1 MTFTDK
7 QDDFCNTPKVPFR
20 GKGVTL
26 TGPFKQLLTMDKLP
40 ERGALSDDQLEIIP
54 NGGILQHDGI
64 ILAVGN
70 FDLLKQ
76 EHPNASVELLEA
88 DFVAFP
94 GLIDAHTHICWAGS
108 RSRDYAMRLSG
119 KSYLEIAA
127 AGGGIWDTVQKT
139 RAASIGE
146 LAQITAI
153 HARQLLEQGVTTIE
167 VKSGYGLSVEQE
179 LKILESIALANKE
192 SIADL
197 IPTCLAAHIVPKD
210 FTGNEADYLQL
221 ITEKILPE
229 IKERKLANRIDIFV
243 EKTSF
248 SVAAAKVYLQTAK
261 AMGFETVL
269 HGDQFSTGG
278 AALANEIK
286 ALSIDH
292 LEAADDEEIEIL
304 AKGDAIPIALPGASL
319 GLSEPFA
326 PARRLLDAG
335 TSLVIASDW
344 NPGSAPM
351 GNLLVQAAILGA
363 AEKLSMAEVW
373 AAITCRAAK
382 ALNKSDRGVL
392 KPGNIAD
399 FIAFRTNDY
408 QEILYRQGQLK
419 PEKIWK
425 RPPTP

>member
-1 MTFTDK
+1 
-7 QDDFCNTPKVPFR
+7 
-20 GKGVTL
+20 
-26 TGPFKQLLTMDKLP
+26 
-40 ERGALSDDQLEIIP
+40 
-54 NGGILQHDGI
+54 
-64 ILAVGN
+64 
-70 FDLLKQ
+70 
-76 EHPNASVELLEA
+76 
-88 DFVAFP
+88 
-94 GLIDAHTHICWAGS
+94 
-108 RSRDYAMRLSG
+108 
-119 KSYLEIAA
+119 
-127 AGGGIWDTVQKT
+127 
-139 RAASIGE
+139 
-146 LAQITAI
+146 
-153 HARQLLEQGVTTIE
+153 
-167 VKSGYGLSVEQE
+167 
-179 LKILESIALANKE
+179 
-192 SIADL
+192 
-197 IPTCLAAHIVPKD
+197 
-210 FTGNEADYLQL
+210 
-221 ITEKILPE
+221 
-229 IKERKLANRIDIFV
+229 
-243 EKTSF
+243 
-248 SVAAAKVYLQTAK
+248 
-261 AMGFETVL
+261 
-269 HGDQFSTGG
+269 
-278 AALANEIK
+278 
-286 ALSIDH
+286 